1 MSRQILLG
9 DEAVALA
16 AIHAGITQ
24 AYGYP
29 GTPSTEIMEYLQEH
43 RERHGT
49 PFAVWGSNEKTAYEE
64 AIGASFAGR
73 RVLVTMKHV
82 GLNVAADPFVN
93 SALLDLK
100 GGLVLAVADDPGMHS
115 SQDEQDSRFFADF
128 ARVICLE
135 PVNQQQA
142 YDMTREAFDLSEK
155 YKIPVMIRL
164 VTRLSHSRAAVE
176 TGEARQ
182 QNPLEKA
189 ADPTAWQLIPAWAR
203 RQWKKLLDLQPE
215 FMRWAENHPAN
226 TLTLVKG
233 AAVGV
238 ITTGLG
244 RNYFMENLPEMADKP
259 SHLHI
264 GTVPAP
270 EDKIRAL
277 AASVKK
283 IVVLEEGNPFVERFL
298 RGYLPQGI
306 VINGKLDGSV
316 PLTGELDPDTIR
328 PALGLA
334 PRAVNRPAATD
345 IPGRPPQLCKGCPH
359 EDTFNFIKEAT
370 GSFEKSIVTS
380 DIGCYALGSLPPYS
394 ATETI
399 ICMGA
404 SITVAK
410 GAAEAGHPHV
420 CGVIGDSTFLHS
432 GLTGL
437 VDCVAHKAPVTIII
451 VDNDTVGM
459 TGGQQTIL
467 PSNRLKEIVLGIGV
481 EPEHFHVV
489 PAHRKNHAEN
499 TGILKKELE
508 YNGVSVIIAVRECIE
523 HMRKKKS
530 LESA

>member
-1 MSRQILLG
+1 MPRQILLG

-29 GTPSTEIMEYLQEH
+29 GTPSTEIMEYLQSH
-43 RERHGT
+43 REQHGS
-49 PFAVWGSNEKTAYEE
+49 PYAVWGSNEKTAYEE
-64 AIGASFAGR
+64 ALGASFAGR

-93 SALLDLK
+93 SALLDIK

-164 VTRLSHSRAAVE
+164 VTRLSHSRAAVDTRDPRE
-176 TGEARQ
+176 E
-182 QNPLEKA
+182 NPLGKA
-189 ADPTAWQLIPAWAR
+189 TDPTTWQLIPAWAR

-215 FMRWAENHPAN
+215 FLRWAGAHPAN
-226 TLTLVKG
+226 SLNLVPG
-233 AAVGV
+233 SEIGV

-244 RNYFMENLPEMADKP
+244 YNYFMENVSEMPGKP

-264 GTVPAP
+264 ATVPAP
-270 EDKIRAL
+270 EDKIREL
-277 AASVKK
+277 AAAVKK
-283 IVVLEEGNPFVERFL
+283 IVILEEGNPFVERIL
-298 RGYLPQGI
+298 RGYLPQHLEI
-306 VINGKLDGSV
+306 AGKMDGAV
-316 PLTGELDPDTIR
+316 PPAGELDPDTVR
-328 PALGLA
+328 KALGLE
-334 PRAVNRPAATD
+334 PRSARIPAASD

-359 EDTFNFIKEAT
+359 EDTFDFIKEAT
-370 GSFEKSIVTS
+370 GSFDKSIVTS

-404 SITVAK
+404 SITTAK

-481 EPEHFHVV
+481 EPDHLHIV
-489 PAHRKNHAEN
+489 PAHKKNHKEN
-499 TGILKKELE
+499 TVLLKRELE
-508 YNGVSVIIAVRECIE
+508 YSGVSVIIAVRECLE
-523 HMRKKKS
+523 HLRKKKS
-530 LESA
+530 REKA